1 MDTADFPRLGFA
13 ESIERLSAMPE
24 FLDAALVA
32 AGPEDLL
39 SRPGEGEFSLV
50 EHACHLRDLEREGYG
65 LRLRRMLEESTPSL
79 AGFEGDVVARQR
91 NYMVQDPRDAAAE
104 FAVARAA
111 FLARAEALTD
121 AEMARTASFGGRTIT
136 MGDLFAMMVEHDEGH
151 RIEIAALVQLEEP
164 A

>member
-1 MDTADFPRLGFA
+1 MPSFLQAAIVRATPRGLRA
-13 ESIERLSAMPE
+13 RTSP
-24 FLDAALVA
+24 DAFCLI
-32 AGPEDLL
+32 
-39 SRPGEGEFSLV
+39 

-65 LRLRRMLEESTPSL
+65 VRLRRMLEESAPSL

-111 FLARAEALTD
+111 FVARAEALTD
-121 AEMARTASFGGRTIT
+121 AEMARTASFGARTIT
-136 MGDLFAMMVEHDEGH
+136 MGDLFTMMVEHDEEH
-151 RIEIAALVQLEEP
+151 RVEIAALVQLEEP

>member
-1 MDTADFPRLGFA
+1 MTRLDTRLQLKL
-13 ESIERLSAMPE
+13 LSATPS
-24 FLDAALVA
+24 FLQAAIVRATPRGLRARVSPDAFCLI
-32 AGPEDLL
+32 EQ
-39 SRPGEGEFSLV
+39 
-50 EHACHLRDLEREGYG
+50 ACHLRDLEREGYAV
-65 LRLRRMLEESTPSL
+65 RLRRMLEESTPAL
-79 AGFEGDVVARQR
+79 PGFEGDVVARER

>member
-1 MDTADFPRLGFA
+1 MPSFLQAAIVRATPRGLRA
-13 ESIERLSAMPE
+13 RTSP
-24 FLDAALVA
+24 DAFCLI
-32 AGPEDLL
+32 
-39 SRPGEGEFSLV
+39 

-65 LRLRRMLEESTPSL
+65 VRLRRMLEESAPSL

-121 AEMARTASFGGRTIT
+121 AEMARTATFGGRTIT
-136 MGDLFAMMVEHDEGH
+136 MGDLFAMMVEHDEEH

>member
-1 MDTADFPRLGFA
+1 MPGFLQAAIVRATPRGLRA
-13 ESIERLSAMPE
+13 RTSP
-24 FLDAALVA
+24 DAFCLI
-32 AGPEDLL
+32 
-39 SRPGEGEFSLV
+39 

-65 LRLRRMLEESTPSL
+65 VRLRRMLEESAPSL